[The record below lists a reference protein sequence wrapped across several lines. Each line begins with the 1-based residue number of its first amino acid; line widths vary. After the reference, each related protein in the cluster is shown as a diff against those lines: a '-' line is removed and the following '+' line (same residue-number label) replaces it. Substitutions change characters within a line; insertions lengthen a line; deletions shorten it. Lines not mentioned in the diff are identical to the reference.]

1 MKNIQSCHRKL
12 RQGGRDLLAG
22 HRTRRRDPPES
33 VAFLLFL
40 LQSFWRNFGM
50 RLLSPSFVFG
60 ALRAISSFL
69 ALHLISKMHMW
80 TSASL
85 LLRQTQVL
93 NESNSDWYNWSEIYV
108 YTHKKKGEIK
118 ARETGTEFIF
128 TPVKIFFD
136 DNAFDDSGGV
146 EDGGDDSED
155 LLKHRWW

>member
-1 MKNIQSCHRKL
+1 
-12 RQGGRDLLAG
+12 
-22 HRTRRRDPPES
+22 
-33 VAFLLFL
+33 
-40 LQSFWRNFGM
+40 M

-69 ALHLISKMHMW
+69 GPHLISKMHMW
-80 TSASL
+80 TIASL